1 MWSDYGVTYIETTL
15 EDPVTYT
22 ETYAETYVLYLV
34 LCSHTHVVSA
44 FTRITFVS
52 KVTCKT
58 VIIWAGADLYYRA
71 LCRAE
76 SGRAQGVGGIVTGS
90 VRAEHAYS
98 GISCGALRLEV
109 GKSPTATPRR
119 AELPVA

>member
-1 MWSDYGVTYIETTL
+1 MWSDYGVTYTETTL

-34 LCSHTHVVSA
+34 LCSHTRRAHGVYIYA

-58 VIIWAGADLYYRA
+58 VIIWAGADLY
-71 LCRAE
+71 
-76 SGRAQGVGGIVTGS
+76 
-90 VRAEHAYS
+90 
-98 GISCGALRLEV
+98 
-109 GKSPTATPRR
+109 
-119 AELPVA
+119 